1 MKTILVP
8 YDFSKEANNALD
20 FAASLAKTTQN
31 KLVLLHV
38 IELPTPTSFSSFGEA
53 GAMSNETANIFM
65 VELIDKRK
73 AQMKELEEEFKDA
86 GFAFETKMVFGNPF
100 AGISKEI
107 VDTAA
112 DIVVMGS
119 KGSSGLEE
127 VLIGSNTEKVVRT
140 ATCPVITIKSKTSPD
155 AIQTIVFAS
164 DFNEV
169 PENVVARLKA
179 SLAAIDA
186 QLHLLKVNTPSM
198 FEHTRVSMEKM
209 QSFASSTG
217 LAVSSMKVYNATS
230 EEEGIVDYADD
241 IEADMIAMAT
251 TGRTGFLHLLTGSI
265 AEDVVNAATRPV
277 WTMKAKK

>member
-8 YDFSKEANNALD
+8 YDFSKEANYALD
-20 FAASLAKTTQN
+20 FASSLAKKTQN

-38 IELPTPTSFSSFGEA
+38 IELPTPTSFSTQGEA
-53 GAMSNETANIFM
+53 GTMSHETANIFM

-73 AQMKELEEEFKDA
+73 EQMRELEEEFKDA
-86 GFAFETKMVFGNPF
+86 GFTFETKMVFGNPF

-107 VDTAA
+107 VDTEA

-140 ATCPVITIKSKTSPD
+140 ATCPVITIKTETSPD

-164 DFNEV
+164 DFNAV

-179 SLAAIDA
+179 SLTAIDA
-186 QLHLLKVNTPSM
+186 ELHLLKVNTPSM
-198 FEHTRVSMEKM
+198 FEHSRISMEKM
-209 QSFASSTG
+209 QSFATETG
-217 LAVSSMKVYNATS
+217 LNVSSMKVYNATS